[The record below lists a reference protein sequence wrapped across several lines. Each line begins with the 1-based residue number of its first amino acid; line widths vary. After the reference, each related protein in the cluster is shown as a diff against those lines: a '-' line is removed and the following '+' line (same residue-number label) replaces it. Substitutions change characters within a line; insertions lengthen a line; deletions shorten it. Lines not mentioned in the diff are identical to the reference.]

1 MFEPV
6 PGLGIPYIGIVVAVA
21 AILVVVTVQVMYA
34 ARMRRNFLA
43 NHANSDLLGNGNEA
57 PATILSVWPTGV
69 KFGINLQL
77 GLRLQVQP
85 TDGGSYEAETKVMLP
100 KHVLDALR
108 EGATVSVN
116 VDPQDR
122 TRVAMALPA

>member
-1 MFEPV
+1 MLEPV
-6 PGLGIPYIGIVVAVA
+6 PGLGIPYFGIVVAVV
-21 AILVVVTVQVMYA
+21 AILVVIAIQIMYA
-34 ARMRRNFLA
+34 ARMRRNFFA
-43 NHANSDLLGNGNEA
+43 NHANSDLLGNGNQA
-57 PATILSVWPTGV
+57 PATILSVWRTGV

-100 KHVLDALR
+100 KHVIDALQ

-122 TRVAMALPA
+122 TRVAMAVPT